1 MENAPIRAPMRLG
14 MGVKLANRVV
24 FTSTGRDY
32 HFPRQRSRQGLTAKV
47 IKCDAFWL
55 DA

>member
-1 MENAPIRAPMRLG
+1 

-32 HFPRQRSRQGLTAKV
+32 HFPRQRSRQGLTTKV

-55 DA
+55 DT